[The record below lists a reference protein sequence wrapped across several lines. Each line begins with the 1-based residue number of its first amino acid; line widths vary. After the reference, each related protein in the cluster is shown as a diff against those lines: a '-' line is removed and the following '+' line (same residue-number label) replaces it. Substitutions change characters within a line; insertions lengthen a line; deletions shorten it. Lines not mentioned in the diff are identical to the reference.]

1 MAATSPDNHVTIFLE
16 DDVRTIVEVEYGDGG
31 ELGGCTARLWHGE
44 RLHEVS
50 QGLYNSVV
58 SGVHLGVKRKCT
70 FTVAVERSVA
80 FRSNDPILQQ
90 RQPELRRKKRVGE
103 GARAP
108 PPPPKKSEKI
118 FSGNYHV
125 KFWHFFGKILKF
137 RNFVNLSGKCHNNS
151 GILIIFRANIT

>member
-108 PPPPKKSEKI
+108 PPPPPKI
-118 FSGNYHV
+118 GENI
-125 KFWHFFGKILKF
+125 FGQLSCKILAFF
-137 RNFVNLSGKCHNNS
+137 RE
-151 GILIIFRANIT
+151 NIKISEFC